1 MLMVSKIRGKI
12 ITKYK
17 KKTTFWH
24 HTKTYLCYQ
33 KIKSIVVLSLL
44 SDSQGIVLYGSAD
57 KRALIQVVAL
67 GWYSIESQ
75 FKWYSIAVLI
85 KYIPFKAYGSANKRK
100 PVCITDISSTDKES

>member
-1 MLMVSKIRGKI
+1 M
-12 ITKYK
+12 
-17 KKTTFWH
+17 
-24 HTKTYLCYQ
+24 
-33 KIKSIVVLSLL
+33 LSLL

-100 PVCITDISSTDKES
+100 PVCITDISSTDKESWFKDDAAVLIQASSTNKRKPEPVQG